1 MVKSPAVH
9 IMYYDQCHLYILID
23 LYLCKKV
30 KAITR
35 EIKELDTAKTNLTYS
50 IKTLE
55 KLSMLVRSIEDLS

>member
-1 MVKSPAVH
+1 M
-9 IMYYDQCHLYILID
+9 
-23 LYLCKKV
+23 YLCVKV